1 MARRTSKVE
10 LNQRSSG
17 RSTKGRGAPQ
27 KRSTRRRGGT
37 KKSAGSRVL
46 ELLLALGFLALLFVA
61 IVAFQYQRFS
71 TKDVMATEE
80 VWTFNVP
87 RGGTVWGTWRHL
99 ARDGAVEPSPLFAL
113 WVYLN
118 KPSCL
123 QAGRH
128 HIPPTQTIAE
138 LFETLCTPTQGS
150 GIRVVMPE
158 GLNIWKAADRL
169 ASAGVTSRSAFLE
182 VAQSPFRIPLYEL
195 EAPTVEGFLF
205 PDTWEFEEGTPPAE
219 IVERMTAR
227 FVAVWKE
234 LNEQFPNGVR
244 RAREAYG
251 LNMYQLIV
259 MASIVEK
266 EAMVDDERPIV
277 AAVIYNRLRKGMRIQ
292 CDPTCVYG
300 EDRYRERPSPRWCRH
315 QANAWSTYAND
326 GLPPTPIANPGRAS
340 LAAVL
345 HPASDPEVLYFVAR
359 MDGSNR
365 HVFANTYKEHNENV
379 RRYLR
384 GR

>member
-1 MARRTSKVE
+1 MARRKANADVKKGKAPAKSRAKRKT
-10 LNQRSSG
+10 
-17 RSTKGRGAPQ
+17 STK
-27 KRSTRRRGGT
+27 
-37 KKSAGSRVL
+37 KKSVRGRIG
-46 ELLLALGFLALLFVA
+46 EWLLAFLVVSAILLTIGALS
-61 IVAFQYQRFS
+61 YRRF
-71 TKDVMATEE
+71 TLRNVMLTDQP
-80 VWTFNVP
+80 WTVNVP

-99 ARDGAVEPSPLFAL
+99 VRDGAVARSPWFAL
-113 WVYLN
+113 WVYMHR
-118 KPSCL
+118 PTCL

-128 HIPPTQTIAE
+128 DIPREQRVDE
-138 LFETLCTPTQGS
+138 LFQTLCTPTQGS

-158 GLNIWKAADRL
+158 GLNVWKIADRL

-182 VAQSPFRIPLYEL
+182 VAQTPFHIPLYDL
-195 EAPTVEGFLF
+195 HAPNAEGFLF

-219 IVERMTAR
+219 VAERMTQR
-227 FVAVWKE
+227 FVTVWKA
-234 LNEQFPNGVR
+234 LNEQYPKGVR
-244 RAREAYG
+244 NARENYG
-251 LNMYQLIV
+251 LSMYELVI

-300 EDRYRERPSPRWCRH
+300 DDRYREKPSPRWCRH

-345 HPASDPEVLYFVAR
+345 APADDSEVLYFVAR

-365 HVFANTYKEHNENV
+365 HVFASTLAEHNANV
-379 RRYLR
+379 RRYLK

>member
-1 MARRTSKVE
+1 MARRKSTVDLKS
-10 LNQRSSG
+10 RSG
-17 RSTKGRGAPQ
+17 KGKPTRKGAKG
-27 KRSTRRRGGT
+27 KRSKS
-37 KKSAGSRVL
+37 KKSAGT
-46 ELLLALGFLALLFVA
+46 LLLKLFVSLIIIGVMLLGA
-61 IVAFQYQRFS
+61 GWYQYQRFIA
-71 TKDVMATEE
+71 KDVMATDE

-99 ARDGAVEPSPLFAL
+99 ARDGAVEASPLFAV

-128 HIPPTQTIAE
+128 HIPAEQTITE
-138 LFETLCTPTQGS
+138 LFDTLCKPTQGS
-150 GIRVVMPE
+150 GIRVMMPE

-182 VAQSPFRIPLYEL
+182 VAKSPFHIPLYDL
-195 EAPTVEGFLF
+195 HAPTVEGFLF

-219 IVERMTAR
+219 IIERMTNR
-227 FVAVWKE
+227 FVSVWKE
-234 LNEQFPNGVR
+234 LNELHPNGVR
-244 RAREAYG
+244 NARENYG
-251 LNMYQLIV
+251 LSMYQLIV

-300 EDRYRERPSPRWCRH
+300 EDRYREKPSPRWCRH
-315 QANAWSTYAND
+315 QANEWSTYAND

-345 HPASDPEVLYFVAR
+345 NPASDRDVLYFVAR

-365 HVFANTYKEHNENV
+365 HVFANTLKEHNENV
-379 RRYLR
+379 RKYLR